1 MEKDKT
7 KKVLESEGGAW
18 EFNIVR
24 HEDVRYKIDEIT
36 PYSELFPIHDSIL
49 TDNNYEILDE
59 DY

>member
-1 MEKDKT
+1 MSKDKT
-7 KKVLESEGGAW
+7 KKVFEESEVWAW
-18 EFNIVR
+18 GFDIVR

-36 PYSELFPIHDSIL
+36 PLFPIHDSIL

>member
-1 MEKDKT
+1 MAKDKT
-7 KKVLESEGGAW
+7 KKVLESEGWAFDRFG
-18 EFNIVR
+18 

>member
-1 MEKDKT
+1 MAKDKT
-7 KKVLESEGGAW
+7 KEVLESERWAW
-18 EFNIVR
+18 GFDIVR

-36 PYSELFPIHDSIL
+36 PLFPIHDSIL

>member
-1 MEKDKT
+1 MAKDKT
-7 KKVLESEGGAW
+7 KKVLESERWA
-18 EFNIVR
+18 FDRVR
-24 HEDVRYKIDEIT
+24 HGDVRYKIDEFT

>member
-1 MEKDKT
+1 MAKDKT
-7 KKVLESEGGAW
+7 KKVLESERWA
-18 EFNIVR
+18 FDRVR
-24 HEDVRYKIDEIT
+24 HEDARYKIDEFT

>member
-1 MEKDKT
+1 MAKNKT
-7 KKVLESEGGAW
+7 KKVFEESEGWA
-18 EFNIVR
+18 FNRVG

-36 PYSELFPIHDSIL
+36 PLFPIHDSIL

>member
-1 MEKDKT
+1 MSKEKT
-7 KKVLESEGGAW
+7 KKVFEESEGG
-18 EFNIVR
+18 EFNRVR

>member
-1 MEKDKT
+1 MAKDKT
-7 KKVLESEGGAW
+7 KKVLESEGWAFDRVG
-18 EFNIVR
+18 N
-24 HEDVRYKIDEIT
+24 EDARYKIDEMT

>member
-1 MEKDKT
+1 MSKDKT
-7 KKVLESEGGAW
+7 KEVLESEVWAW

-24 HEDVRYKIDEIT
+24 DEIT
-36 PYSELFPIHDSIL
+36 PLFPIHDSIL

>member
-1 MEKDKT
+1 MAKDKT
-7 KKVLESEGGAW
+7 KTFSESEGWA
-18 EFNIVR
+18 FSRVR

>member
-1 MEKDKT
+1 MAKNKT
-7 KKVLESEGGAW
+7 KKVFEESEGWA
-18 EFNIVR
+18 FNRVG

-36 PYSELFPIHDSIL
+36 PYSELFTIHDSIL